1 MDGQTIFRAQTSYS
15 EEFKLKVVQE
25 VLSGQLTK
33 NEANQKYGIK
43 GHSRILTWIKI
54 YENKFGKTKN
64 NSYIAPCNS
73 SLMTE
78 KEIAE
83 FELLKQENEKLKEQL
98 SFASMRVIAL
108 ETLIDVAEKE
118 LKINLRK
125 KCSTK
130 QSKKLD
136 NEVK

>member
-1 MDGQTIFRAQTSYS
+1 MEGQTIFRSQTSYS
-15 EEFKLKVVQE
+15 EEFKLKIVQE

-33 NEANQKYGIK
+33 KEANEKYGIK
-43 GHSRILTWIKI
+43 GHSRISTWIKI
-54 YENKFGKTKN
+54 YENKFGNIIN
-64 NSYIAPCNS
+64 NSYIGTDNS
-73 SLMTE
+73 SLMSE
-78 KEIAE
+78 KEKAE
-83 FELLKQENEKLKEQL
+83 FELLKQEYEKLKEQL

-130 QSKKLD
+130 QSKKSD

>member
-1 MDGQTIFRAQTSYS
+1 MDGQKIISTHNFYS

-33 NEANQKYGIK
+33 AQANRKYGIK
-43 GHSRILTWIKI
+43 GSSRILDWIKKHG
-54 YENKFGKTKN
+54 NKFGKVKN
-64 NSYIAPCNS
+64 NSYIEADNS
-73 SLMTE
+73 FLMTE
-78 KEIAE
+78 SDNT
-83 FELLKQENEKLKEQL
+83 ELELIKQENDKLKKEL

-130 QSKKLD
+130 QSRKSD
-136 NEVK
+136 NEIK